1 MILDLGYYLL
11 GLSGALFY
19 ALLRHTLTLFPHSV
33 ANISPCRNKSDK
45 NLANFLESAQN
56 PRTFASVKVHTFL
69 VFLLHICFRLLV
81 SNVAY
86 GVR

>member
-1 MILDLGYYLL
+1 MP
-11 GLSGALFY
+11 
-19 ALLRHTLTLFPHSV
+19 LLRHVQTLFPYSV
-33 ANISPCRNKSDK
+33 AISFPCRNNSDK
-45 NLANFLESAQN
+45 NQANFLESAQN
-56 PRTFASVKVHTFL
+56 PLTFAAEIVHTFL